1 MSTGTVKL
9 HRVLRAPPE
18 RIYKAFLDAKNG
30 TWKPGQLVLGLAEGG
45 VDYSYDEHNRTVLT
59 PAMKQRLDAAK
70 AEIISGKIQ
79 VYDEILNLCD
89 YQNLLMR
96 RAVRQSQGLPS

>member
-1 MSTGTVKL
+1 MTAC
-9 HRVLRAPPE
+9 RDAVLRD
-18 RIYKAFLDAKNG
+18 RRRVYI
-30 TWKPGQLVLGLAEGG
+30 VGLAEGG

-96 RAVRQSQGLPS
+96 RAIRQSNGLLACK